1 MKRALTATATGIA
14 LLAGGVLTAAP
25 AMAFDTDTI
34 GISATNP
41 GGRELQVNALVWCSG
56 ENGYAKF
63 AQTLGANDSRGMTPS
78 CDLDWTDRAYPNIA
92 LGTPEMFAANKPI
105 ICDFIITGSPGRN
118 IQFTVVPFAEAFAY
132 AELGNTTAY
141 LCHAGEKDAKNYVTL
156 DQPANSTYNVIVT
169 SAKADGSGYVWDDYY
184 ANMNAAN
191 TSSVAAAADVE
202 ASSPLGAAAPDDEGL
217 DPLGTSPD
225 DAPDDDSDDLG
236 GANLTTTRSKTLT
249 TSAHRV
255 SAKHHTRVEKMAAKV
270 HNKGGVLTIHA
281 YGPDEDL
288 ALARARAVRAH
299 LEAQLAKRG
308 HTESSPIWVTYAGD
322 PDHKKNT
329 HVTVHWHPDTSLP
342 GALPGVK

>member
-1 MKRALTATATGIA
+1 MRRSLTAALAAAG

-41 GGRELQVNALVWCSG
+41 GGRALQVNALVWCSG

-156 DQPANSTYNVIVT
+156 DQPANSTYNLIVT
-169 SAKADGSGYVWDDYY
+169 TAKADGSGYVWDDYY
-184 ANMNAAN
+184 ATLSAAN
-191 TSSVAAAADVE
+191 ESPVGSAADVDVI
-202 ASSPLGAAAPDDEGL
+202 PLGAA
-217 DPLGTSPD
+217 D
-225 DAPDDDSDDLG
+225 DAPSDDSGEFG
-236 GANLTTTRSKTLT
+236 GANLTTTRSKALT
-249 TSAHRV
+249 TSGHQV
-255 SAKHHTRVEKMAAKV
+255 AKHHQARVEKMATKV
-270 HNKGGVLTIHA
+270 HNEGGVLTIHA

-288 ALARARAVRAH
+288 ALARARAVRKH
-299 LEAQLAKRG
+299 LEAHLAKRG
-308 HTESSPIWVTYAGD
+308 HTEPSPIWVTYAGD
-322 PDHKKNT
+322 PDHKKDT
-329 HVTVHWHPDTSLP
+329 HVTVHWHPNTALP
-342 GALPGVK
+342 GALPGAK

>member
-1 MKRALTATATGIA
+1 
-14 LLAGGVLTAAP
+14 
-25 AMAFDTDTI
+25 MAFDTDTI

-41 GGRELQVNALVWCSG
+41 GGRALQVNALVRCSG

-156 DQPANSTYNVIVT
+156 DQPANSTYNLIVT

-184 ANMNAAN
+184 ANMNTAN
-191 TSSVAAAADVE
+191 TSSVAAAADVDVNVMG
-202 ASSPLGAAAPDDEGL
+202 SAAPDGEVP
-217 DPLGTSPD
+217 DPVSASPD
-225 DAPDDDSDDLG
+225 DAPDDDGAQLG

-249 TSAHRV
+249 AGDHQV
-255 SAKHHTRVEKMAAKV
+255 AKHHHTRVEKMATKV

-281 YGPDEDL
+281 YGPNEDL
-288 ALARARAVRAH
+288 ALARASAVRAH

-342 GALPGVK
+342 GALTGAK